1 MNQLRAALRRLGVA
15 SADHE
20 APRALAQRVRAQLG
34 ANAEPLARGLEQLD
48 AQRYGRAGS
57 LRPDHRLTR
66 EFSALARRL
75 ARAAP
80 PNRAR

>member
-1 MNQLRAALRRLGVA
+1 MNQLRAALRSVGVA

-20 APRALAQRVRAQLG
+20 APRTLAQRVRSQLG
-34 ANAEPLARGLEQLD
+34 ASAEPLALGLEQLD
-48 AQRYGRAGS
+48 AQRYGRAAAR
-57 LRPDHRLTR
+57 RPDRRLTR

-80 PNRAR
+80 ATRAR